1 MNNRRAKKFKKLIT
15 FVHYI
20 RTIYNALLNLVMKLT
35 IIDKFGKNK
44 NKIIYF

>member
-1 MNNRRAKKFKKLIT
+1 MNNRRTKKFKKLIT

-20 RTIYNALLNLVMKLT
+20 SFTALLNLVMKLT

-44 NKIIYF
+44 NKITYF